1 METWV
6 TVSWVILAVHGAV
19 GGTSVPHVRSALIWA
34 VTSFSKLLPSQ
45 VTREP
50 LWGRRDGRYSIS
62 LLYFSRAKLPSSK
75 TSIMVS
81 DGLYFRAG
89 WQQEGIG
96 FRNSHLAFATVC
108 PLPCSASS
116 QLSHNPSAHS
126 SWTRPHAQSRR
137 ASSEVCRRQSASQQA
152 LLQADH
158 KKEVGL
164 SVETFLRAY
173 CGLSTGKQTEIS
185 KIPTPPPP
193 PGTLIHSFIQQT
205 RVFLCLLDM
214 STGRLTSHC
223 KLGSSRSPESGV
235 RPWLRHLQVC
245 SVSLAVCALTLA
257 PSLCKTPSSHL

>member
-1 METWV
+1 MLSKWVYIYNQNVKRGLLVVSIQPCWAFRISPLFLPHCIFIWTHPTSTYSLYFLIPKPSGISDFLTKAIVKTGVLMETWV
-6 TVSWVILAVHGAV
+6 TASWVILAVHV
-19 GGTSVPHVRSALIWA
+19 GVRGTSVPHARSVLIWA
-34 VTSFSKLLPSQ
+34 VTSFPKLLPSQ

-50 LWGRRDGRYSIS
+50 FWGRRDGRYSIS
-62 LLYFSRAKLPSSK
+62 LLHFSRAKLPSSK

-126 SWTRPHAQSRR
+126 SWTCPHAQSRR

-164 SVETFLRAY
+164 SAETFLRAY
-173 CGLSTGKQTEIS
+173 CGLSMGN
-185 KIPTPPPP
+185 
-193 PGTLIHSFIQQT
+193 
-205 RVFLCLLDM
+205 
-214 STGRLTSHC
+214 RL
-223 KLGSSRSPESGV
+223 K
-235 RPWLRHLQVC
+235 
-245 SVSLAVCALTLA
+245 
-257 PSLCKTPSSHL
+257 